1 MFAGVFLNLRY
12 RKVWLILNNNSIIK
26 QNRLLYKKRGAYM
39 PFRTYLWI
47 EDHKGKAAYTFWDNF
62 MKQLCP
68 DVVVESKKNNSELV
82 KAVKSLKDTDNKY
95 IIVLDNSFDNM
106 QVIME
111 QKLLHNYAK
120 DKNNVFLMDVIC
132 FEYILLEF
140 KSLIKWIYAKE
151 DKFIYRRAKA
161 IAAREKLVNIIGSG
175 KLNYKDIQEIIEY
188 DKHIKEHNVEQLS
201 AKMLFDLT
209 RNTGFEVSK
218 GIIGDCWIKSCCD
231 WQKRQENDIC
241 GLDGNRL
248 SVYDKMKNIYEETS
262 LKVQLQKVGLEVAS

>member
-1 MFAGVFLNLRY
+1 
-12 RKVWLILNNNSIIK
+12 
-26 QNRLLYKKRGAYM
+26 M
-39 PFRTYLWI
+39 PFNTYLWI
-47 EDHKGKAAYTFWDNF
+47 EDRRGKAAYTFWDNF

-106 QVIME
+106 QVVME

-151 DKFIYRRAKA
+151 DKFIYRRAKV
-161 IAAREKLVNIIGSG
+161 ITAREKLVNIISSG
-175 KLNYKDIQEIIEY
+175 KLNYKDIKEIIEY

-231 WQKRQENDIC
+231 WQKRQENDVC